1 MIIAVVFVIKN
12 KLYFVFCDFR
22 KKLVMYQ
29 EQLIKAILS
38 KIGSRD
44 SLIAAISAA
53 LDISYDAAHRRI
65 SLKSRFTIEEAIQL
79 AKYFGLSLDHL
90 FEDSDVVAVKKTKE
104 ITSSQDLS
112 LYLENSYA
120 ALKDY
125 PQSPETTVFYS
136 AKDIPLFYTIGSGL
150 LSRFKLFVWL
160 NILDFGGQGDAFESF
175 QFQAPLLDIS
185 QKLQE
190 FYHAVQVHEI
200 WNDTTVYSTLQQV
213 LYFFQAGFLKRE
225 TALLL
230 YGEIEEL
237 FAQLELQCNA
247 KNDNYKLYYHDL
259 LILNNNV
266 LVSDGKRRSLFVPY
280 TMLGYFITTD
290 KSTCTNTANFYQKQ
304 LNNSMLLNTAGTKD
318 KKVFFNKI
326 YQKIGFCSDQIKNI
340 QLM

>member
-1 MIIAVVFVIKN
+1 
-12 KLYFVFCDFR
+12 
-22 KKLVMYQ
+22 MYQ
-29 EQLIKAILS
+29 ELLIKAILS

-44 SLIAAISAA
+44 SLIVAISSA

-79 AKYFGLSLDHL
+79 AKYFGVSLDYL
-90 FEDSDVVAVKKTKE
+90 LGDSDLVTVRKTKE

-112 LYLENSYA
+112 VYLDNSYA

-125 PQSPETTVFYS
+125 LKSPETTVFYS
-136 AKDIPLFYTIGSGL
+136 AKDIPLFYTIGNNM
-150 LSRFKLFVWL
+150 LSKFKLFVWL

-175 QFQAPLLDIS
+175 RFQAPLLDVS
-185 QKLQE
+185 KKLQE
-190 FYHAVQVHEI
+190 FYNSVQVHEI

-230 YGEIEEL
+230 CGEIEEL
-237 FAQLELQCNA
+237 IRKLEQRCSSE
-247 KNDNYKLYYHDL
+247 NDNYKLYYHDL

-266 LVSDGKRRSLFVPY
+266 LVSDDHRKSLFVPY
-280 TMLGYFITTD
+280 TMLGYFITTERE
-290 KSTCTNTANFYQKQ
+290 TCRNTLNFYQKQ
-304 LNNSMLLNTAGTKD
+304 LNNSMLLNTAGTRD

-326 YQKIGFCSDQIKNI
+326 YQKIMFCREQIRNI
-340 QLM
+340 